1 MLVKTALWITFKQK
15 IVKGVE
21 QTLELGKYFVERAS
35 KVYNLKKLVSISY
48 CWESKVKNI
57 LLF

>member
-1 MLVKTALWITFKQK
+1 MLVKTALWITFKQE

-35 KVYNLKKLVSISY
+35 KV
-48 CWESKVKNI
+48 
-57 LLF
+57 